1 MCNKVPLYSAKNL
14 PKTPCK
20 NLLKIPQKLPKT
32 PQKSFMQENNL
43 TEQQKIVY
51 EIVKKHSQL
60 VKNNPIRI
68 RFIKPYDPI
77 YIVIIKKIYRYFK
90 KKLTKINEIITKNL

>member
-1 MCNKVPLYSAKNL
+1 
-14 PKTPCK
+14 
-20 NLLKIPQKLPKT
+20 
-32 PQKSFMQENNL
+32 MQENNL

-77 YIVIIKKIYRYFK
+77 YIVIFKKIYRYFN

>member
-1 MCNKVPLYSAKNL
+1 ME
-14 PKTPCK
+14 
-20 NLLKIPQKLPKT
+20 
-32 PQKSFMQENNL
+32 ENNL

-77 YIVIIKKIYRYFK
+77 YIVIIKKIYRYCGNYCNYIVK
-90 KKLTKINEIITKNL
+90 CGHSNHH